1 MEGKT
6 ILAEIIP
13 FVKLEHIVLPERL
26 SKKAEEA
33 REKAERDEKEEEE
46 RKLRDIKKDFEL
58 GERLARK
65 RVKDITKISH
75 K

>member
-33 REKAERDEKEEEE
+33 RQKAEQEEKDEEEK
-46 RKLRDIKKDFEL
+46 KLQDIKKNFEL
-58 GERLARK
+58 GERLAHK
-65 RVKDITKISH
+65 KVKDITK
-75 K
+75 KNA